1 MNLPTWEAN
10 LHILNVPC
18 SHHDISTPAHIL
30 GGEGWRAFNC
40 MTHDGWGHD
49 RHYGPEVNVAVAVRV
64 CVDCVVRKRFRY
76 HLQAQITKCS
86 EMAVQ
91 FIIHVPISSN
101 KYHPEPK
108 WPLFCMG
115 RICLWPA
122 SDQNRLWQDRVDA
135 CIPLQSAWILA
146 HSHPHM
152 GRAPWPWQ
160 GEGGPVRL
168 QNFCISYSRLS
179 MVVDPPHLL
188 PRRLQGGHALRRPVT
203 IDLTTTVMKTK
214 LLIHLDLHHIALFE
228 IICFDSIH
236 LDTIYSSWSN
246 SRIGKDGPR
255 YGEVNREMIWLI
267 CMIQTR
273 TICFHLF
280 PHRSSQAWRATPDRS
295 IAPCRA
301 TCADWATD
309 GNSATVRQRKPI
321 EGNVGTQP
329 IQPSFPNLFN
339 ERKRKEYCSMSIV
352 LPKKVQWRALPF

>member
-1 MNLPTWEAN
+1 
-10 LHILNVPC
+10 
-18 SHHDISTPAHIL
+18 
-30 GGEGWRAFNC
+30 

-76 HLQAQITKCS
+76 HLKAQIMKCS

-91 FIIHVPISSN
+91 FIIHVPINSN

-122 SDQNRLWQDRVDA
+122 SDQNRPRQDRVDA

-179 MVVDPPHLL
+179 MAVHLL

-214 LLIHLDLHHIALFE
+214 LLIHLHHIALFE

-246 SRIGKDGPR
+246 SRIGQGWATVWRSKPWNDLLDL
-255 YGEVNREMIWLI
+255 YDSNAH
-267 CMIQTR
+267 
-273 TICFHLF
+273 HLF
-280 PHRSSQAWRATPDRS
+280 SSIWPIQPRSVATMPPHRSSQAWRATPDRS

-321 EGNVGTQP
+321 EDNVGTQP